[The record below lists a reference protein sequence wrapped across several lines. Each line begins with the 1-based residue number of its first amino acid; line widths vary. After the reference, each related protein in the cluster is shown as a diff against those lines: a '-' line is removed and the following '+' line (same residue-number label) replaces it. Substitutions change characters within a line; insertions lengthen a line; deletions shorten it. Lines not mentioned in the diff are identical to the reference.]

1 MPTLTGVPQNISVK
15 YQLATGYPVD
25 LYFLMDLTAS
35 MKAAKGNVAKLG
47 HDLAELLSGLTT
59 EYRLG
64 FGSFIDKVLM
74 PYTDTS
80 PTKWV
85 SVYRAWK

>member
-1 MPTLTGVPQNISVK
+1 MTTLTGVPQDINVK

-25 LYFLMDLTAS
+25 LYFLMDLTSS
-35 MKAAKGNVAKLG
+35 MKATKGNVAKLG
-47 HDLAELLSGLTT
+47 QDLAVLLSSLTPQ
-59 EYRLG
+59 YRLG

-80 PTKWV
+80 PSK
-85 SVYRAWK
+85 

>member
-1 MPTLTGVPQNISVK
+1 MYVSMATLTGVPQNISVK

-35 MKAAKGNVAKLG
+35 MNATKGNVAKLG
-47 HDLAELLSGLTT
+47 HDLADLLRNLTT

-64 FGSFIDKVLM
+64 FGSFVDKVLM

-80 PTKWV
+80 PSK
-85 SVYRAWK
+85 